1 MDDGEGGAALEK
13 SSEYPCSLK
22 CISIWYMMIV
32 MRLLVLYL
40 LLADP
45 LTRLEQLVHEPL
57 GAETRETVV
66 GEGGEALEEPSEYP
80 CSFLAAIFDMRG
92 F

>member
-1 MDDGEGGAALEK
+1 MFP
-13 SSEYPCSLK
+13 S
-22 CISIWYMMIV
+22 CISVWYTMIL
-32 MRLLVLYL
+32 MRLLVWFL

-45 LTRLEQLVHEPL
+45 PTRMEHLVHEPL
-57 GAETRETVV
+57 GAEARETVV

-80 CSFLAAIFDMRG
+80 CSFLAAVFDMRG

>member
-1 MDDGEGGAALEK
+1 MIP
-13 SSEYPCSLK
+13 S
-22 CISIWYMMIV
+22 CISIWYMLIL

-45 LTRLEQLVHEPL
+45 LTCLEQLVHEPL